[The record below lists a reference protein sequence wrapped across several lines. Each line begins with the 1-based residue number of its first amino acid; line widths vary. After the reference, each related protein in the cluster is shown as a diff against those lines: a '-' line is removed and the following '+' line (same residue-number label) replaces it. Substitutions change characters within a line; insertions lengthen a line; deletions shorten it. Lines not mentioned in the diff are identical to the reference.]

1 MADRSVRPLGPFPAR
16 HMWRLLIAALCCGT
30 IISGVAGCAVPE
42 PGGGTGAERGTG
54 PASGSAQGGASGLPA
69 SSAEMLSAS
78 QGDAQARACRSGRV
92 ELSYRLQESRS
103 GRICVKA
110 GTELVIKLQ
119 ESPGHA
125 WTAVESLS
133 PHVVRVLHSGRGA
146 SLTATARAVTPG
158 EAELRWTASFTG
170 DRFGPPTLLWR
181 LTVVV
186 VG

>member
-1 MADRSVRPLGPFPAR
+1 M
-16 HMWRLLIAALCCGT
+16 
-30 IISGVAGCAVPE
+30 
-42 PGGGTGAERGTG
+42 
-54 PASGSAQGGASGLPA
+54 SGSLAQGASGQPA
-69 SSAEMLSAS
+69 SSAEALEALDYDASA
-78 QGDAQARACRSGRV
+78 RNCRSGRV
-92 ELSYRLQESRS
+92 ELSYRLQDSRS
-103 GRICVKA
+103 GRVCVKA
-110 GTELVIKLQ
+110 GAELVIKLQ

-133 PHVVRVLHSGRGA
+133 PHVVLVLHSGRGA

-158 EAELRWTASFTG
+158 EAELRWTSSFTG